1 MKRFLG
7 ILCMVLLFVTQ
18 PLNAQMKLRL
28 GVVGGT
34 TLKEAKVNQSLKKS
48 NWQGWYAGPVLE
60 LSLPLGL
67 KVDGSVQYA
76 HNELD
81 TGNDKV
87 DLNYV
92 SIPFN
97 LKLNFSLLGIL
108 GMYVSAGPQFDNKIN
123 ASGHLFDAENFKLR
137 KRTKSLNIGAGLRFS
152 KHFQVGAYYNI
163 PQNRAEGDA
172 SEQEDGHMFKE
183 NTWKIGAM
191 ILF

>member
-1 MKRFLG
+1 
-7 ILCMVLLFVTQ
+7 MVLLFVTQ

-28 GVVGGT
+28 GVAGGT

-48 NWQGWYAGPVLE
+48 NWQGWY
-60 LSLPLGL
+60 
-67 KVDGSVQYA
+67 
-76 HNELD
+76 

-183 NTWKIGAM
+183 KTWKIGAM